1 MQTKR
6 SKLKSPSVTSTQA
19 FNSNHPRKRV
29 ESDFDS
35 MTYYTKFDSS
45 IQCEENAQ
53 VTPEEY
59 DEVMQMMA
67 DEHTAQEGFGWWS
80 ASVEDGKDW
89 LGNYSNVDNGATYN
103 GIAV

>member
-1 MQTKR
+1 
-6 SKLKSPSVTSTQA
+6 
-19 FNSNHPRKRV
+19 
-29 ESDFDS
+29 
-35 MTYYTKFDSS
+35 MTYYSKFDSN

-59 DEVMQMMA
+59 DEVMQLMA

-89 LGNYSNVDNGATYN
+89 LNGYTNVDNGATYN
-103 GIAV
+103 GIAI

>member
-1 MQTKR
+1 
-6 SKLKSPSVTSTQA
+6 
-19 FNSNHPRKRV
+19 
-29 ESDFDS
+29 

-59 DEVMQMMA
+59 DEVMQLMA
-67 DEHTAQEGFGWWS
+67 DEQTAQEGFGWWS

-103 GIAV
+103 GIAI